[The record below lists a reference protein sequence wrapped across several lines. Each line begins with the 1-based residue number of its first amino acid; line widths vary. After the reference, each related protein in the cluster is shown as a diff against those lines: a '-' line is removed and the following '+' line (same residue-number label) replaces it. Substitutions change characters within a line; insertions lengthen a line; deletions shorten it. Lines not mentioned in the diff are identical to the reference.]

1 MESLEH
7 LMLPSPLKKIAPEIG
22 SLHMISGEVWS
33 LRKTLSKYIL
43 QANLLSIL
51 LSDFAFLILEFL
63 SCQDVFKLVNIS
75 HEVRNEPKTFSN
87 IINLY
92 NKHYISFFNYYFN
105 IIIKEYN
112 AERVYFMLQFEP
124 EYLDEDSW
132 VCRENKIIT
141 IDRPLFSAIKK
152 NLPLDIIS
160 KLIDLGSTLD
170 FEDFDEESP
179 LNIAVECGNFNT
191 VKLLIEKHNV
201 NIHHQDEYNKNSLIL
216 AAENGHQEIVKF
228 LLSRETINVNFQ
240 SNYENTDKRFGSGT
254 ALFRASE
261 NGHQEIVLLLI
272 NAGADLSLGFR
283 TTDDGYYSDAISPLQ
298 IAIFAGKTEIV
309 DILIKNGAD
318 VNYPTYINTDINNK
332 NELVNE
338 YFSTTPFMD
347 ACKNGNSEMVK
358 MLIKAGANTSYSFY
372 FTEYDNTRILHS
384 SFKYAIERD
393 ESPDKTDILKQLID
407 LEHSLISFL
416 EVLFTFDEDNIEDNT
431 DNYGKTLQIIT
442 NIIYSRKNINY
453 VDNHG
458 NTALLIAASNG
469 YFDLVKLLV
478 EAGANIEFIDNDGN
492 NAIFLSEKNGY
503 NDINVYLQIQI
514 FNRLFF

>member
-1 MESLEH
+1 MGTSAPIL
-7 LMLPSPLKKIAPEIG
+7 LPSPIKKIAPEIG
-22 SLHMISGEVWS
+22 S

-43 QANLLSIL
+43 QANLYSIL

-63 SCQDVFKLVNIS
+63 SYEDVFKLVNIS

-87 IINLY
+87 IINLN

-112 AERVYFMLQFEP
+112 SERVYFMLQFEP
-124 EYLDEDSW
+124 EYLDEDFW
-132 VCRENKIIT
+132 IWREDKMIT

-179 LNIAVECGNFNT
+179 LNIAVEYGHFNI
-191 VKLLIEKHNV
+191 VKLLIETYNA
-201 NIHHQDEYNKNSLIL
+201 NIHHQDEFNKNSLIL
-216 AAENGHQEIVKF
+216 AAEKGHFEIVEF

-240 SNYENTDKRFGSGT
+240 FNYENTDKRFGSGT

-272 NAGADLSLGFR
+272 NAGADLNLGFR

-298 IAIFAGKTEIV
+298 IAIFHGKTEV
-309 DILIKNGAD
+309 VNILIKNDAD
-318 VNYPTYINTDINNK
+318 LNYPTYINIDEQDK
-332 NELVNE
+332 LVNE

-347 ACKNGNSEMVK
+347 ACKDGNSEMVK
-358 MLIKAGANTSYSFY
+358 MLINAGANTSYSFY
-372 FTEYDNTRILHS
+372 FTEYDNTQILHS
-384 SFKYAIERD
+384 PFKYVIERD

-407 LEHSLISFL
+407 LKHSLISFL
-416 EVLFTFDEDNIEDNT
+416 EVLFTFDEDTEDNVN
-431 DNYGKTLQIIT
+431 NYEKTLQIIT
-442 NIIYSRKNINY
+442 NMIYSRKNINY

-478 EAGANIEFIDNDGN
+478 EAGANIEFTDNDGN
-492 NAIFLSEKNGY
+492 NAMLLSEKNGY
-503 NDINVYLQIQI
+503 NDINVYLQIQV